1 MALKWVF
8 LAPCEEKWVVERP
21 KSLYLRRDQ
30 PSLANPTF
38 PTTWRSG
45 HDSPDS
51 SGQFFGGAISALED
65 PKLILEQNIRELND
79 QVPKMN
85 ENIATVKANVM
96 MLQKE
101 VKKYEQELADVT
113 SKIKAGIQAGRDD
126 IAERYAMRL
135 ESVRENVAS
144 TKEQL
149 KYASAAYDKA
159 LQVKKAFMREK
170 ERKIAEAKDAL
181 RAHERAKW
189 QAKVADTLES
199 FEVTGIDQTHDEM
212 LNRIQEQ
219 TAKNEA
225 RMEMALDSVDTETMQ
240 IEEDAQQIRASELVK
255 QFKLEMGMGDTS
267 GAQEEPQLDVSDQ
280 EAETGGKTIGRERS
294 QN

>member
-1 MALKWVF
+1 MSIWARFTRFV
-8 LAPCEEKWVVERP
+8 
-21 KSLYLRRDQ
+21 KSV
-30 PSLANPTF
+30 
-38 PTTWRSG
+38 
-45 HDSPDS
+45 
-51 SGQFFGGAISALED
+51 FGGAISALED

-101 VKKYEQELADVT
+101 VRKYENELTDLT

-135 ESVRENVAS
+135 ESTRENLAS

-159 LQVKKAFMREK
+159 LQVKKAFMCEK

-199 FEVTGIDQTHDEM
+199 FEVAGIDQTHDEM
-212 LNRIQEQ
+212 LTRLQEQ
-219 TAKNEA
+219 TARNEA
-225 RMEMALDSVDTETMQ
+225 RMEMALDSVDTVGMQ

-255 QFKLEMGMGDTS
+255 QFKLEMGVGDTS
-267 GAQEEPQLDVSDQ
+267 GSSEEPQLDIADQ
-280 EAETGGKTIGRERS
+280 EEESAGKTIGKQRT

>member
-1 MALKWVF
+1 MSVWARFKRF
-8 LAPCEEKWVVERP
+8 F
-21 KSLYLRRDQ
+21 KSI
-30 PSLANPTF
+30 
-38 PTTWRSG
+38 
-45 HDSPDS
+45 
-51 SGQFFGGAISALED
+51 FGGAISALED

-96 MLQKE
+96 LLQKE
-101 VKKYEQELADVT
+101 VKKYESEIADLT
-113 SKIKAGIQAGRDD
+113 AKIKAGIQAGRDD

-135 ESVRENVAS
+135 ETVRDQLSSA
-144 TKEQL
+144 KEQL

-159 LQVKKAFMREK
+159 LQVKKTFMREK
-170 ERKIAEAKDAL
+170 EKKIAAAKDAL

-189 QAKVADTLES
+189 QARVADTLES

-212 LNRIQEQ
+212 LARIQEE

-225 RMEMALDSVDTETMQ
+225 RMEMALDSVDTEAMQ
-240 IEEDAQQIRASELVK
+240 IEEDAQKIRAAELVK
-255 QFKLEMGMGDTS
+255 QFKLEMGVGDTS
-267 GAQEEPQLDVSDQ
+267 GAQEEPELDVPEKE
-280 EAETGGKTIGRERS
+280 EAEGSKTIGKQRT

>member
-1 MALKWVF
+1 MSIWSRFTRFV
-8 LAPCEEKWVVERP
+8 
-21 KSLYLRRDQ
+21 KSV
-30 PSLANPTF
+30 
-38 PTTWRSG
+38 
-45 HDSPDS
+45 
-51 SGQFFGGAISALED
+51 FGGAISALED

-85 ENIATVKANVM
+85 ENIATVKASVM

-101 VKKYEQELADVT
+101 VRKYEKELADV
-113 SKIKAGIQAGRDD
+113 SAKIKAGIQANRDD

-159 LQVKKAFMREK
+159 LQVKRAFMREK

-199 FEVTGIDQTHDEM
+199 FEIGGIDQTHDEM
-212 LNRIQEQ
+212 LNRLQEQ
-219 TAKNEA
+219 TARSEA
-225 RMEMALDSVDTETMQ
+225 RMEIALDSVDTDAIT
-240 IEEDAQQIRASELVK
+240 IEEEAQKIRAAEVVR
-255 QFKLEMGMGDTS
+255 QFKLEMGVGDTS
-267 GAQEEPQLDVSDQ
+267 GSEEEPKLDVSEQ
-280 EAETGGKTIGRERS
+280 EAESSGKTIGKQRTRS
-294 QN
+294 

>member
-1 MALKWVF
+1 MSIWARFTRFV
-8 LAPCEEKWVVERP
+8 
-21 KSLYLRRDQ
+21 KSI
-30 PSLANPTF
+30 
-38 PTTWRSG
+38 
-45 HDSPDS
+45 
-51 SGQFFGGAISALED
+51 FGGAISALED

-96 MLQKE
+96 LLRKE
-101 VKKYEQELADVT
+101 VKKQEKEITDLT

-126 IAERYAMRL
+126 IAERYAVRL
-135 ESVRENVAS
+135 EQVREILVT
-144 TKEQL
+144 TKEQQ

-159 LQVKKAFMREK
+159 IQVKKAFMREK
-170 ERKIAEAKDAL
+170 EHKIAEAKDAL

-212 LNRIQEQ
+212 ISRINEE
-219 TAKNEA
+219 TARNEA
-225 RMEMALDSVDTETMQ
+225 RMEMALDSVDTETMK

-255 QFKLEMGMGDTS
+255 QFKLEMGVGDTS
-267 GAQEEPQLDVSDQ
+267 GAREEPELDVS
-280 EAETGGKTIGRERS
+280 ETEEELGSKTIGKQRTQS
-294 QN
+294 

>member
-1 MALKWVF
+1 MSIWARFTRFV
-8 LAPCEEKWVVERP
+8 
-21 KSLYLRRDQ
+21 KSV
-30 PSLANPTF
+30 
-38 PTTWRSG
+38 
-45 HDSPDS
+45 
-51 SGQFFGGAISALED
+51 FGGAISALED

-101 VKKYEQELADVT
+101 VRKYENELTDLT

-135 ESVRENVAS
+135 ESTRENLAS

-199 FEVTGIDQTHDEM
+199 FEVAGIDQTHDEM
-212 LNRIQEQ
+212 LTRLQEQ
-219 TAKNEA
+219 TARNEA
-225 RMEMALDSVDTETMQ
+225 RMEMALDSVDTVGMQ

-255 QFKLEMGMGDTS
+255 QFKLEMGVGDTS
-267 GAQEEPQLDVSDQ
+267 GSSEEPQLDVADQ
-280 EAETGGKTIGRERS
+280 EEESAGKTIGKQRT